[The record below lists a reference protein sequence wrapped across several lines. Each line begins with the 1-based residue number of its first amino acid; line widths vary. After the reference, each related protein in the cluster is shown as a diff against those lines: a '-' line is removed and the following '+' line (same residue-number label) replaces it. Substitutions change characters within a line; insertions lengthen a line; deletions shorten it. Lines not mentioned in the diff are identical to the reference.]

1 MCTYIDKSFYFE
13 PGLALFWE
21 NNCVMCP
28 FIFFRL
34 FSPPP
39 MDRVNSRSHEAINSH
54 SPPNPTQFP
63 SPHVHNGSGSDVNAP
78 PYVRPRLGS
87 HGSMASSSHGGSGG
101 GKGAVASSSQY
112 HSNKAPS
119 PSHIPGSH
127 SHSTVSSITSP
138 THSVSQYT
146 GSHSHTTPLTSGRTP
161 PTRRANYEHSN
172 GRHDHGSAH
181 SELMMTF
188 Y

>member
-1 MCTYIDKSFYFE
+1 
-13 PGLALFWE
+13 
-21 NNCVMCP
+21 MCP